1 MCGVRIQA
9 ISTRSLSVF
18 VAVAASVIAFD
29 QWVKRWMETNLAD
42 GPITV
47 IDGVLWWSY
56 AENNGAAFG
65 LFQNGGPILGL
76 AAVLATGLIIWNLP
90 QVSSRTEELALAL
103 VLGGALGN
111 LVDRIIRGTGFLD
124 GAVIDFIKVPNFP
137 NFNVADS
144 SITIGVV
151 ILLAASLFGGPSDS
165 ADRDGAPNVG
175 ADA

>member
-1 MCGVRIQA
+1 
-9 ISTRSLSVF
+9 
-18 VAVAASVIAFD
+18 
-29 QWVKRWMETNLAD
+29 MEANLAD

-65 LFQNGGPILGL
+65 MFQNGGPILGL
-76 AAVLATGLIIWNLP
+76 AAVFAAGLIVWNLP
-90 QVSSRTEELALAL
+90 QVTSRTEEVALAL

-111 LVDRIIRGTGFLD
+111 LVDRIVRGAGFLD

-144 SITIGVV
+144 AITIGVT
-151 ILLAASLFGGPSDS
+151 ILIVASLFGSAANSDVGE
-165 ADRDGAPNVG
+165 RTPNVG
-175 ADA
+175 VDG